1 MIDIKENV
9 KQITDKNVSDRYIE
23 NATELATYDLEEIV
37 GIKLL
42 EALERGTYSA
52 LLEKYVK
59 PYLSYRAAYY
69 LVNIT
74 STKVRNVGANVT
86 GDDKVTVE
94 RVSEKANFYRHQ
106 ADRLCYRLQNY
117 LRQHSSD
124 YPELSKSGGKN
135 LYSATSTQLWL
146 GGPRAYRY
154 PGLCGYKVD
163 KVLGLSGDFN
173 LDFNLDFFVNP
184 L

>member
-37 GIKLL
+37 GLKML
-42 EALERGTYSA
+42 EALESGMYSA
-52 LLEKYVK
+52 LLERYVK

-86 GDDKVTVE
+86 GDDKVTVS
-94 RVSEKANFYRHQ
+94 RISEKANFYRHQ

-117 LRQHSSD
+117 LRQYSSD
-124 YPELSKSGGKN
+124 YPELSKSSKN

-154 PGLCGYKVD
+154 PGFGGYKVG

-173 LDFNLDFFVNP
+173 NDFNLDFFVNP
-184 L
+184 

>member
-37 GIKLL
+37 GLEML

-52 LLEKYVK
+52 LLERYVK

-69 LVNIT
+69 VVGIT

-94 RVSEKANFYRHQ
+94 RIS
-106 ADRLCYRLQNY
+106 
-117 LRQHSSD
+117 
-124 YPELSKSGGKN
+124 
-135 LYSATSTQLWL
+135 
-146 GGPRAYRY
+146 
-154 PGLCGYKVD
+154 
-163 KVLGLSGDFN
+163 
-173 LDFNLDFFVNP
+173 
-184 L
+184 